1 VPLETIKQQAMKGD
15 VAVGSLAASHL
26 FGPGVAG
33 GFSALMALALMST
46 VNAMVTIGPRLYY
59 AMAQNGAFFAGAAK
73 VSPRWHTPVNA
84 IVWQGLCAVLMT
96 LTPFPVLVN
105 YIGFLLNFFAVVA
118 VTSLLIF
125 RRGQHWEKLRV
136 VSFAYPLIPAV
147 FLLVGGWITIQ
158 GIRLK
163 PIISACAIVTI
174 AVGALI
180 YHFRIRPTSR
190 SSRVAQPY
198 RAT

>member
-1 VPLETIKQQAMKGD
+1 
-15 VAVGSLAASHL
+15 
-26 FGPGVAG
+26 
-33 GFSALMALALMST
+33 MST

-59 AMAQNGAFFAGAAK
+59 AMAKNGAFFAGAAK
-73 VSPRWHTPVNA
+73 VSPRWHTPVSA

-96 LTPFPVLVN
+96 LTPFPVLIN

-180 YHFRIRPTSR
+180 YHIRIRPTSR
-190 SSRVAQPY
+190 SSSAAQPY